1 MTIDTTPAG
10 ERPKQAPQDPIEQCI
25 LWVLENFDKP
35 MSAASLRARVAR
47 MPGPWTFDEAQEA
60 LESLGLRCQDKKLS
74 IEAVLNLDKPLI
86 FQTERGFAAAIL
98 PANQEHAMRMFAP
111 ELQDRAMALTPAK
124 LASLYAGSAVVLDA
138 PMRLNDADSPTHP
151 GRYGHWFFGP
161 LFAAKH
167 IYLQV
172 AVAALLTN
180 LFALASSGFSMI
192 VYDRVMPNGAME
204 TLVALLIGV
213 FIIFISDFVIRSL
226 RAYFLDVAGAQADM
240 VIADTLFEQVI
251 DMELR
256 SRKGPIGSVA
266 NSLREFETLREFM
279 TSATLTTLIDIPF
292 AVLFLFVIWSIGG
305 PLVIVPL
312 LAIPL
317 VVGTSLLIQPR
328 MKQLAQ
334 TSFEDGQ
341 TKHSVAIETLQGI
354 ETIKAIGAGSIMRR
368 RWQDVVAHQSAI
380 GLKTRMLAQ
389 FAGNMSNF
397 SNQLVWVG
405 TVTVGVYMA
414 QSGSIGSGA
423 IVACSMLS
431 GRAIAP
437 LAQLSHLLTRIN
449 QSIASY
455 RALSALMQQP
465 RDHKPNAAYMSREQW
480 QGSIEFRNVS
490 FNYPE
495 QTEHGLQNISFKI
508 EPGARV
514 AVVGKVGSGKSTLA
528 KLMLGLYQPDEGS
541 ILIDGVDIRQMD
553 LADLRRHVGTVMQ
566 DVWLLSGTVKQNIA
580 VGGVN
585 PSDPD
590 ILRAAQLAG
599 VHDFI
604 SQHPQGYGL
613 RLKERGEG
621 LSGGQKQAITI
632 ARALVG
638 QPPIVLMDE
647 PTSAMDLPSEKALIE
662 RLKAQLV
669 NQTMVVITHR
679 ASIIELI
686 DHVLVLEQGRLVAQG
701 PKSDF
706 VKSKQGQAQGQGQ
719 APREAGS
726 LSASLANGSDAP
738 SPDNFGY
745 KASA

>member
-1 MTIDTTPAG
+1 MAIDITPAG
-10 ERPKQAPQDPIEQCI
+10 ERQKQAPQDPIELCI
-25 LWVLENFDKP
+25 LWVLENFEKP

-47 MPGPWTFDEAQEA
+47 MPGPWTFDEALEA
-60 LESLGLRCQDKKLS
+60 LESLGLRCEEKKLS
-74 IEAVLNLDKPLI
+74 LEAVLSLDKPTILR
-86 FQTERGFAAAIL
+86 TEQGFAAAIL
-98 PANQEHAMRMFAP
+98 PRNEEHPMLMYAP
-111 ELQDRAMALTPAK
+111 DQNERPFELTPRM
-124 LASLYAGSAVVLDA
+124 LASLYTGSLVVLEA
-138 PMRLNDADSPTHP
+138 PMKLSEGDSKTHP

-172 AVAALLTN
+172 ALAALLTN
-180 LFALASSGFSMI
+180 VFALATSGFSMI

-251 DMELR
+251 DMELS

-312 LAIPL
+312 MAIPL

-328 MKQLAQ
+328 MKQLTQ
-334 TSFEDGQ
+334 TSYEDGQ

-368 RWQDVVAHQSAI
+368 RWQDVIAHQSAI

-405 TVTVGVYMA
+405 TVTMGVYLTQNGM
-414 QSGSIGSGA
+414 IGSGA

-431 GRAIAP
+431 GRSIAP
-437 LAQLSHLLTRIN
+437 LAQLSQLLTRIN

-455 RALSALMQQP
+455 KSLSSLMQQP
-465 RDHKPNAAYMSREQW
+465 RDHKPNSAYMSRDNW

-514 AVVGKVGSGKSTLA
+514 ALVGKVGSGKSTLA

-541 ILIDGVDIRQMD
+541 ILIDGVDIRQID
-553 LADLRRHVGTVMQ
+553 LADLRRNVGTVMQ
-566 DVWLLSGTVKQNIA
+566 DVWLITGTVKQNIA
-580 VGGVN
+580 IGGAN
-585 PSDPD
+585 PSDQD
-590 ILRAAQLAG
+590 ILEASQLAG

-632 ARALVG
+632 ARALVSK
-638 QPPIVLMDE
+638 PPIVLMDE
-647 PTSAMDLPSEKALIE
+647 PTSAMDLPGEKALIE
-662 RLKAQLV
+662 RLKAQLI
-669 NQTMVVITHR
+669 NQTIVVITHR

-686 DHVLVLEQGRLVAQG
+686 DHVLVLDQGRLVAQG

-706 VKSKQGQAQGQGQ
+706 LKSKQAQ
-719 APREAGS
+719 APQAGS
-726 LSASLANGSDAP
+726 LSESLASGADAP

-745 KASA
+745 RATA

>member
-1 MTIDTTPAG
+1 MAIDITPAG
-10 ERPKQAPQDPIEQCI
+10 ERQKQAPQDPIELCI
-25 LWVLENFDKP
+25 LWVLENFEKP

-47 MPGPWTFDEAQEA
+47 MPGPWTFDEALEA
-60 LESLGLRCQDKKLS
+60 LESLGLRCEEKKLS
-74 IEAVLNLDKPLI
+74 LEAVLSLDKPTILR
-86 FQTERGFAAAIL
+86 TEQGFAAAIL
-98 PANQEHAMRMFAP
+98 PRNEEHPMLMFAP
-111 ELQDRAMALTPAK
+111 DQNERPFELTPRM
-124 LASLYAGSAVVLDA
+124 LASLYTGSLVVLEA
-138 PMRLNDADSPTHP
+138 PMKLSEGDAKTHP

-172 AVAALLTN
+172 ALAALLTN
-180 LFALASSGFSMI
+180 VFALATSGFSMI

-251 DMELR
+251 DMELS

-312 LAIPL
+312 MAIPL

-328 MKQLAQ
+328 MKQLTQ
-334 TSFEDGQ
+334 TSYEDGQ

-368 RWQDVVAHQSAI
+368 RWQDVIAHQSAI

-405 TVTVGVYMA
+405 TVTMGVYLTQNGM
-414 QSGSIGSGA
+414 IGSGA

-431 GRAIAP
+431 GRSIAP
-437 LAQLSHLLTRIN
+437 LAQLSQLLTRIN

-455 RALSALMQQP
+455 KSLSSLMQQP
-465 RDHKPNAAYMSREQW
+465 RDHKPNSAYMSRDNW

-514 AVVGKVGSGKSTLA
+514 ALVGKVGSGKSTLA

-541 ILIDGVDIRQMD
+541 ILIDGVDIRQID
-553 LADLRRHVGTVMQ
+553 LADLRRNVGTVMQ
-566 DVWLLSGTVKQNIA
+566 DVWLITGTVKQNIA
-580 VGGVN
+580 IGGAN
-585 PSDPD
+585 PSDQD
-590 ILRAAQLAG
+590 ILEASQLAG

-632 ARALVG
+632 ARALVSK
-638 QPPIVLMDE
+638 PPIVLMDE
-647 PTSAMDLPSEKALIE
+647 PTSAMDLPGEKALIE
-662 RLKAQLV
+662 RLKAQLI
-669 NQTMVVITHR
+669 NQTIVVITHR

-686 DHVLVLEQGRLVAQG
+686 DHVLVLDQGRLVAQG

-706 VKSKQGQAQGQGQ
+706 LKSKQAQ
-719 APREAGS
+719 APQAGS
-726 LSASLANGSDAP
+726 LSESLASGADAP

-745 KASA
+745 RATA

>member
-1 MTIDTTPAG
+1 MTIDIKPAG
-10 ERPKQAPQDPIEQCI
+10 ERPKQAVQDPIEQCV
-25 LWVLENFDKP
+25 LWVLENFEKP

-47 MPGPWTFDEAQEA
+47 MPGPWTFDEALEA
-60 LESLGLRCQDKKLS
+60 LESLGLRCEEKKLS
-74 IEAVLNLDKPLI
+74 LEAVLSLNKPTLLR
-86 FQTERGFAAAIL
+86 TEQGFAAAIL
-98 PANQEHAMRMFAP
+98 PRNEDHPMRMFAP
-111 ELQDRAMALTPAK
+111 DRNERPFELTPAI
-124 LASLYAGSAVVLDA
+124 LASLFTGSLVVLEA
-138 PMRLNDADSPTHP
+138 PMKLSEGDSKTHP

-180 LFALASSGFSMI
+180 VFALATSGFSMI

-256 SRKGPIGSVA
+256 SRKGPIGSIA

-328 MKQLAQ
+328 MKQLTQ
-334 TSFEDGQ
+334 TSYEDGQ

-368 RWQDVVAHQSAI
+368 RWQDVIAHQSAI

-405 TVTVGVYMA
+405 TVTMGVYLT
-414 QSGSIGSGA
+414 QNGSIGSGA

-431 GRAIAP
+431 GRSIAP
-437 LAQLSHLLTRIN
+437 LAQLSQLLTRIN

-455 RALSALMQQP
+455 KSLSSLMQQP
-465 RDHKPNAAYMSREQW
+465 RDHKPNSAYMSRDNW

-514 AVVGKVGSGKSTLA
+514 ALVGKVGSGKSTLA
-528 KLMLGLYQPDEGS
+528 KLILGLYQPDEGS
-541 ILIDGVDIRQMD
+541 ILIDGVDIRQID
-553 LADLRRHVGTVMQ
+553 LADLRRNVGTVMQ
-566 DVWLLSGTVKQNIA
+566 DVWLITGTVKQNIA
-580 VGGVN
+580 IGAAN
-585 PSDPD
+585 PSDQD
-590 ILRAAQLAG
+590 ILDASQLAG

-632 ARALVG
+632 ARALVSK
-638 QPPIVLMDE
+638 PPIVLMDE
-647 PTSAMDLPSEKALIE
+647 PTSAMDLPGEKALIE
-662 RLKAQLV
+662 RLKAQLI
-669 NQTMVVITHR
+669 NQTIVVITHR
-679 ASIIELI
+679 SSIIELI
-686 DHVLVLEQGRLVAQG
+686 DHVLVLDQGRLVAQG

-706 VKSKQGQAQGQGQ
+706 LKSKQSQ
-719 APREAGS
+719 APQAAP
-726 LSASLANGSDAP
+726 LSESLASGAEAP
-738 SPDNFGY
+738 NPNNSV
-745 KASA
+745 

>member
-1 MTIDTTPAG
+1 MAIDITPAG
-10 ERPKQAPQDPIEQCI
+10 ERQKQAPQDPIELCI
-25 LWVLENFDKP
+25 LWVLENFEKP

-47 MPGPWTFDEAQEA
+47 MPGPWTFDEALEA
-60 LESLGLRCQDKKLS
+60 LESLGLRCEEKKLS
-74 IEAVLNLDKPLI
+74 LEAVLSLDKPTILR
-86 FQTERGFAAAIL
+86 TEQGFAAAIL
-98 PANQEHAMRMFAP
+98 PRNEEHPMRMFAP
-111 ELQDRAMALTPAK
+111 DQNERPFELTPRM
-124 LASLYAGSAVVLDA
+124 LASLYTGSLVVLEA
-138 PMRLNDADSPTHP
+138 PMKLSEGDSKTHP

-172 AVAALLTN
+172 ALAALLTN
-180 LFALASSGFSMI
+180 VFALATSGFSMI

-256 SRKGPIGSVA
+256 SRKGPIGSIA

-312 LAIPL
+312 MAIPL

-328 MKQLAQ
+328 MKQLTQ
-334 TSFEDGQ
+334 TSYEDGQ

-368 RWQDVVAHQSAI
+368 RWQDVIAHQSAI

-405 TVTVGVYMA
+405 TVTMGVYLT
-414 QSGSIGSGA
+414 QNGLIGSGA

-431 GRAIAP
+431 GRSIAP
-437 LAQLSHLLTRIN
+437 LAQLSQLLTRIN

-455 RALSALMQQP
+455 KSLSSLMQQP
-465 RDHKPNAAYMSREQW
+465 RDHKPNSAYMNRDNW

-514 AVVGKVGSGKSTLA
+514 ALVGKVGSGKSTLA

-541 ILIDGVDIRQMD
+541 ILIDGVDIRQID
-553 LADLRRHVGTVMQ
+553 LADLRRNVGTVMQ
-566 DVWLLSGTVKQNIA
+566 DVWLITGTVKQNIA
-580 VGGVN
+580 IGAAN
-585 PSDPD
+585 PSDQD
-590 ILRAAQLAG
+590 ILEASQLAG

-632 ARALVG
+632 ARALVSK
-638 QPPIVLMDE
+638 PPIVLMDE
-647 PTSAMDLPSEKALIE
+647 PTSAMDLPGEKALIE
-662 RLKAQLV
+662 RLKAQLI
-669 NQTMVVITHR
+669 NQTIVVITHR

-686 DHVLVLEQGRLVAQG
+686 DHVLVLDQGRLVAQG

-706 VKSKQGQAQGQGQ
+706 LKSKQAQ
-719 APREAGS
+719 APQAGS
-726 LSASLANGSDAP
+726 LSESLASGADAP

-745 KASA
+745 RATA